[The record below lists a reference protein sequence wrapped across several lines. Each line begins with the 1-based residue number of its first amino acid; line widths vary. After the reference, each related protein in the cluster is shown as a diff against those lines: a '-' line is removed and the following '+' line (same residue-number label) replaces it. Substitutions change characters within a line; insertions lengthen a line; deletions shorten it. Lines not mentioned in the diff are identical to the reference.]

1 MPFRNQYLA
10 ELTTLAVRDAEERPL
25 PSPAVCAWFG
35 KACLSP
41 SVSLRLAESRQW
53 RWVGVGG
60 MQHILAESGAQ
71 VLVLVLALAQIQVR

>member
-10 ELTTLAVRDAEERPL
+10 ELTTLAVRDAEERPH

-35 KACLSP
+35 KGCLSP
-41 SVSLRLAESRQW
+41 WVSLRLAETRHW

-60 MQHILAESGAQ
+60 MQHILAEREAAVL
-71 VLVLVLALAQIQVR
+71 VLVLVLA

>member
-10 ELTTLAVRDAEERPL
+10 ELTTLAVRDAEERPH

-41 SVSLRLAESRQW
+41 LVSLRLAETRHW
-53 RWVGVGG
+53 RWVGVGE
-60 MQHILAESGAQ
+60 MQHMLAERGAA
-71 VLVLVLALAQIQVR
+71 VLLLLPALG